1 MPSAPRRRPSLKTTY
16 RAASTAETT
25 PTAADVAADD
35 VVATEAATATEV
47 AATMATATKAP
58 PVATAKRPES
68 KFTVLLSPEDAVTF
82 DELAAR
88 MRRMLG
94 GRRVAKGELVRALVA
109 LAADDAA
116 LREQLVREL
125 ETKTR

>member
-25 PTAADVAADD
+25 PAADDVAADD
-35 VVATEAATATEV
+35 VATKAATATEV

-125 ETKTR
+125 EAKAR